1 MTKKELMD
9 HKVVISQMDWDD
21 LAISIIEMEME
32 IYELEESMTQKELK
46 DRYKLLKLYENEKQK
61 RVENESKGSIYVG
74 MVYGENYATDWN
86 DEEY

>member
-46 DRYKLLKLYENEKQK
+46 DRYKLLKLY
-61 RVENESKGSIYVG
+61 
-74 MVYGENYATDWN
+74 
-86 DEEY
+86 